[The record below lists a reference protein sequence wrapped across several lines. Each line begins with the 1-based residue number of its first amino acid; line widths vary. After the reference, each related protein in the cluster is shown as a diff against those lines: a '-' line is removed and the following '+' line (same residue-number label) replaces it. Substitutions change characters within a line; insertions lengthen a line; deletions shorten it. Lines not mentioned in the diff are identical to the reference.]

1 MDEQLHLWTI
11 KQHKYTFNLAQW
23 LIINTNRKSIVWYD
37 NCVLETYNNTICIE
51 THDQLHLHTIVYS
64 KWSIIYVN

>member
-11 KQHKYTFNLAQW
+11 IQHKYTFNLAQW

-37 NCVLETYNNTICIE
+37 N
-51 THDQLHLHTIVYS
+51 QLRIRD
-64 KWSIIYVN
+64 IQ